1 MDAKNSLG
9 EPRVLISRTAL
20 LHNARVIRRS
30 LGERVRLCAII
41 KADAYGHDAAVVAD
55 TLCNFG
61 SDDSARPAVD
71 ALAVATIDEAGSLPE
86 DLGATIIIFRPI
98 ENVFIGRQRYKL
110 EAAIRSGWVLT
121 ISSPAAVDDV
131 ARIAL
136 ACERQAA
143 IQVMVDTGMTR
154 CGVAASDLPEL
165 LHRIESRPSLRLAAL
180 GTHFANAEKPED
192 PLNAEQLERFRR
204 ATDDLAA
211 AMPGRFLRHAAN
223 TAALFFA
230 PASHLDMVRPGIGL
244 YGIDPTGRPS
254 QDRPLRPVMKWTAP
268 LVSVRQVSKGTGVG
282 YGQTWTTPRE
292 TRIGLV
298 PVGYAD
304 GYPRRFEGQAV
315 VLVAGRAVPVVGR
328 ISMDMITINL
338 GDIPAQVGDEVT
350 LLDSDPLSPVS
361 AYQLAKWAQTIPYEI
376 LCRIGPRMP
385 RVALDADIPAQRL
398 PASV

>member
-1 MDAKNSLG
+1 MQIIDELEPTRRGPYGGAVGYLDFAGNMDTCIALRTIVWKNG
-9 EPRVLISRTAL
+9 VFDVQAG
-20 LHNARVIRRS
+20 A
-30 LGERVRLCAII
+30 G
-41 KADAYGHDAAVVAD
+41 VVAD
-55 TLCNFG
+55 SVPESEYEETMNKAKAMLK
-61 SDDSARPAVD
+61 AVE
-71 ALAVATIDEAGSLPE
+71 I
-86 DLGATIIIFRPI
+86 
-98 ENVFIGRQRYKL
+98 
-110 EAAIRSGWVLT
+110 AAIRNGWVLT
-121 ISSPAAVDDV
+121 VSSLAAVDDV

-154 CGVAASDLPEL
+154 CGVGADDLPEL
-165 LHRIESRPSLRLAAL
+165 LRRIESRPSLRLSAL
-180 GTHFANAEKPED
+180 GTHFANAERPD
-192 PLNAEQLERFRR
+192 DQLNAEQLERFRR

-268 LVSVRQVSKGTGVG
+268 LVSVRRVPKGTGVG
-282 YGQTWTTPRE
+282 YGQTWTAPRE

-315 VLVAGRAVPVVGR
+315 VLIGGRTAPVVGR

-338 GDIPAQVGDEVT
+338 SDIAAQVGDEVT

-361 AYQLAKWAQTIPYEI
+361 AYQLSKWAQTIPYEI

-385 RVALDADIPAQRL
+385 RVALDADVPAQRL
-398 PASV
+398 PAASV